1 MTDFTIADH
10 GSVVIVTPQ
19 SETARGWV
27 SEFIMEEEAQ
37 KWGNGFVVEPR
48 YLNGLI
54 EGIHE
59 AGMEVSR

>member
-19 SETARGWV
+19 SEAATNWLDEYVGTGGQ
-27 SEFIMEEEAQ
+27 F
-37 KWGNGFVVEPR
+37 WGKGFVVEPR
-48 YLNGLI
+48 LLDHLI